1 MLKSATTAAKPP
13 SSLTQACRSQRARL
27 WLLALDG
34 TLCSLPP
41 TSTPSLSDAPI
52 EHFPIR
58 SECLL
63 LVSLRRLGD
72 GTEDGAVSGRDL
84 PRHQPEP
91 GGEIAALGEHFA
103 IADRRHHGARDDW
116 PDARHR
122 HQTLAR
128 RVFLRQARDV
138 SGQAFDALV
147 KPTPVACQILD
158 NAHHALR

>member
-1 MLKSATTAAKPP
+1 MLKSVTTAAKPP

-27 WLLALDG
+27 WFLALDG

-72 GTEDGAVSGRDL
+72 GTRHRCPEAWRWATLVSVDRIRAL
-84 PRHQPEP
+84 HAKL
-91 GGEIAALGEHFA
+91 AALRER
-103 IADRRHHGARDDW
+103 DRKCVL
-116 PDARHR
+116 P
-122 HQTLAR
+122 
-128 RVFLRQARDV
+128 
-138 SGQAFDALV
+138 
-147 KPTPVACQILD
+147 
-158 NAHHALR
+158 